1 MSQNEWQE
9 ADMEFDHLH
18 ALENFVDIYDN
29 QAEMVVYESISNSID
44 AGAKNIE
51 IKTGTESGDYGV
63 SFLDD
68 GPGMDKS
75 QFSDYQ
81 VCSRSTKDKKF
92 GLGFA
97 GIGSKLYVGKNHSA
111 KIITETFNGQEQLA
125 CAFYVKDG
133 KIKTCQRKP
142 MHKFTRPGTFYKVI
156 LSQDDHYY
164 IKNELDRILVD
175 TFNHAM
181 LDGLKITINNNK
193 IKPWDPPATEKQTGT
208 VSHRRIKLRYHFYL
222 LKDDFPGHWKNLNYQ
237 IMGKTISKR
246 RLEFINELKAEYH
259 QKIYVSVDALP
270 LKSYLKT
277 DKSSFSRGFSEYNR
291 AINKEIHSIAKK
303 LGLLSNNTPN
313 KLINNV
319 LTKAFAELF
328 NDPKYAWLNPHTLF
342 STHTGGGG
350 GSSGGGS
357 SGGKKGG
364 SGVKRPRT
372 LRGFAIVLSDSPKD
386 KREGWLDIQNNAV
399 VINIGHPIH
408 IQFETVTT
416 TLQYHHARVIVS
428 VLVLHGSEQ
437 KQMTLK
443 EATELQTEILTKVK
457 DKLWL

>member
-1 MSQNEWQE
+1 MSQAEWQE

-29 QAEMVVYESISNSID
+29 QAEMVIYESISNSID

-51 IKTGTESGDYGV
+51 IKTGTGSGDYSI

-68 GPGMDKS
+68 GPGMDKL

-81 VCSRSTKDKKF
+81 VCSRSTKEQDGF

-97 GIGSKLYVGKNHSA
+97 GIGSKLYLGKNHNA

-142 MHKFTRPGTFYKVI
+142 MHKFTRPGTFYEVI
-156 LSQDDHYY
+156 LSQKDHYY
-164 IKNELDRILVD
+164 IKNELDRILID

-193 IKPWDPPATEKQTGT
+193 IKPWNPPATEKRSGT
-208 VSHRRIKLRYHFYL
+208 VYLRNIKLRYHFYL
-222 LKDDFPGHWKNLNYQ
+222 LKDDFPQHWKNLNYQ
-237 IMGKTISKR
+237 IMGKTISKKR
-246 RLEFINELKAEYH
+246 IEFINELKAEYH

-277 DKSSFSRGFSEYNR
+277 DKSSFSRGFHEYNHVL
-291 AINKEIHSIAKK
+291 NKEIHSITKK

-342 STHTGGGG
+342 STHTGGG

-399 VINIGHPIH
+399 VINMLLLP
-408 IQFETVTT
+408 
-416 TLQYHHARVIVS
+416 QYCHQI
-428 VLVLHGSEQ
+428 
-437 KQMTLK
+437 
-443 EATELQTEILTKVK
+443 KVNH
-457 DKLWL
+457 L

>member
-1 MSQNEWQE
+1 MSQTEWQE

-51 IKTGTESGDYGV
+51 IKTGTDSGDYSV

-97 GIGSKLYVGKNHSA
+97 GIGSKLYVGKNHGA

-142 MHKFTRPGTFYKVI
+142 MHKFTRPGTFYEVI
-156 LSQDDHYY
+156 LSQNDHYY
-164 IKNELDRILVD
+164 IEDNLKDILVD

-193 IKPWDPPATEKQTGT
+193 IKPWNPPATEKRTGT
-208 VSHRRIKLRYHFYL
+208 VYLRSIKLRYHFYL
-222 LKDDFPGHWKNLNYQ
+222 FKDDFPQHWKNLNYQ
-237 IMGKTISKR
+237 IMGKTISKKK
-246 RLEFINELKAEYH
+246 LEFINELKAEYH

-277 DKSSFSRGFSEYNR
+277 DKSSFSRGFHEYHHVV
-291 AINKEIHSIAKK
+291 NKEIYSIAKQ
-303 LGLLSNNTPN
+303 LGLLSNSTPN

-342 STHTGGGG
+342 SRRTGGGG
-350 GSSGGGS
+350 HSGGH
-357 SGGKKGG
+357 SGGHGG
-364 SGVKRPRT
+364 CSGVKRPRT
-372 LRGFAIVLSDSPKD
+372 LRGFAVVLSDSPKD
-386 KREGWLDIQNNAV
+386 KREGWLEIQNNAV
-399 VINIGHPIH
+399 AINVGHPIH

-416 TLQYHHARVIVS
+416 TLQYHYARVIVS
-428 VLVLHGSEQ
+428 ILVLHGSEQ
-437 KQMTLK
+437 KSMTLK
-443 EATELQTEILTKVK
+443 EAIELQTEILTKVK

>member
-1 MSQNEWQE
+1 MSQTEWQE

-18 ALENFVDIYDN
+18 ALENFDIIYDN

-51 IKTGTESGDYGV
+51 IKTGTDSGDYSV

-97 GIGSKLYVGKNHSA
+97 GIGSKLYVGKNHGA

-142 MHKFTRPGTFYKVI
+142 MHKFTRPGTFYEVI
-156 LSQDDHYY
+156 LSQKDHYY
-164 IKNELDRILVD
+164 IKNELDRILID

-193 IKPWDPPATEKQTGT
+193 IKPWNPPETEKQTGT
-208 VSHRRIKLRYHFYL
+208 VRIRNIKLSYHFYL
-222 LKDDFPGHWKNLNYQ
+222 LKDDFPQHWKNLNYQ
-237 IMGKTISKR
+237 IMGKTISKKR
-246 RLEFINELKAEYH
+246 IEFINELKAEYH

-277 DKSSFSRGFSEYNR
+277 DKSSFSRGFHEYNHVV
-291 AINKEIHSIAKK
+291 NKEIYSIAKQ

-342 STHTGGGG
+342 SRRTGGS

-357 SGGKKGG
+357 SGGG
-364 SGVKRPRT
+364 GVKRPRT
-372 LRGFAIVLSDSPKD
+372 LRGFAVVLSDSPKD
-386 KREGWLDIQNNAV
+386 KREGWLDLQNNVV
-399 VINIGHPIH
+399 VINAGHPLCKKLWTSTIA
-408 IQFETVTT
+408 F
-416 TLQYHHARVIVS
+416 QYHVAKVVASI
-428 VLVLHGSEQ
+428 LVHHIITQ
-437 KQMTLK
+437 KSMTIQ
-443 EATELQTEILTKVK
+443 ESTELQTEILTKVLNE
-457 DKLWL
+457 LWL